1 MKLASGAPTKLYSI
15 DGSLAL
21 LGRPIEVSSFV
32 SAVQR
37 VFVSKRP
44 GMESMTLQRL
54 NEETDNVESNLWN
67 TLTNMW
73 SNKVK
78 DDDRIHVFSLATGHM
93 YERLLRIMMLSV
105 TKRTSKP
112 VKFWLFENYLSPTFK
127 KIADAM
133 ADEYGF
139 EIGYV
144 TYKWPEW

>member
-1 MKLASGAPTKLYSI
+1 MGK
-15 DGSLAL
+15 
-21 LGRPIEVSSFV
+21 PIEVNSFA

-44 GMESMTLQRL
+44 GMESMTLQSL
-54 NEETDNVESNLWN
+54 NDERDTVNSNLWN
-67 TLTNMW
+67 TLTSMW
-73 SNKVK
+73 SNKAK

-127 KIADAM
+127 QIASAM
-133 ADEYGF
+133 AEEYGF

>member
-1 MKLASGAPTKLYSI
+1 M
-15 DGSLAL
+15 
-21 LGRPIEVSSFV
+21 LGKAVEVNSFV

-44 GMESMTLQRL
+44 GMESMTLQKL
-54 NEETDNVESNLWN
+54 NDEKDGVSSNLWN
-67 TLTNMW
+67 SLSNIW
-73 SNKVK
+73 SNKIK
-78 DDDRIHVFSLATGHM
+78 EDDRIHVFSLATGHM

-127 KIADAM
+127 QIADAM